1 MRFFKIAFALLAVI
15 FLYNIVDTSVQLYIK
30 GPIYACSEVNKL
42 DPINVQNICNRAWR
56 RK

>member
-1 MRFFKIAFALLAVI
+1 MPLFKTAFAIFAVI
-15 FLYNIVDTSVQLYIK
+15 FLYNIVDASVQLYIK

-42 DPINVQNICNRAWR
+42 DPIEVQKICSRAWR

>member
-1 MRFFKIAFALLAVI
+1 MVLFKTAFAILVVI
-15 FLYNIVDTSVQLYIK
+15 FLYNIVDASVQLYIK

-42 DPINVQNICNRAWR
+42 DPIEVQKICSRAWR